1 MLRTRVNANAC
12 CAPAYSYFKAK
23 FDNDLSPHLLAF
35 KAARYFSPS
44 KVNELKPAA
53 ADIDSLSVFPFLN
66 SDLISS
72 LKSELPDYLAEAEGT
87 SEQMDILRWWKA
99 HEENLCN
106 WAKACKLVLLVQ
118 PSSAAAERIF
128 SILSSTFSTSQE
140 SSMEDYIQL
149 SVMLQYNYRAL

>member
-12 CAPAYSYFKAK
+12 CAPAYSYLAK

-87 SEQMDILRWWKA
+87 SE
-99 HEENLCN
+99 
-106 WAKACKLVLLVQ
+106 
-118 PSSAAAERIF
+118 
-128 SILSSTFSTSQE
+128 
-140 SSMEDYIQL
+140 
-149 SVMLQYNYRAL
+149 